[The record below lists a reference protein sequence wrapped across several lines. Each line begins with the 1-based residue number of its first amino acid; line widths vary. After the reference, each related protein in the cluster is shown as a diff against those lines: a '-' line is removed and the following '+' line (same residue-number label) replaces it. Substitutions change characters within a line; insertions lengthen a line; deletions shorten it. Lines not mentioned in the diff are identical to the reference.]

1 MMNNMSDDLTAVRSS
16 FDSNWSEEERQKYER
31 FLELLSLMFLLK
43 REPFYLFA
51 VVGPLLAYIVVLFN
65 LVAIIVFIRKTN
77 HSPLTILLIALAF
90 TDLLAC
96 LLNQGLEPFAEVQ
109 YQNVVEI
116 TDIDVVTLPF
126 PFCFVNYTLTLLCDC
141 FRMCSVFI
149 TAIIGLQRIIAIQ
162 YPFWCRQYITKK
174 TTIIIVILAITI
186 AIIIQLPRHFGI
198 RLRSKPQKDVCLVDT
213 IHFPMI
219 VYNLEYYPYILWS
232 VFAVTF
238 LILMF
243 STVRILFYVYKKTSI
258 SSSSQQTSLDLRKR
272 RAAILVVAI
281 VVIFIISEGP
291 RTIFYT
297 FTILNPIT
305 AKLEFDAP
313 ARFVMCDPLS
323 FLYFSYATSPIESI
337 SLEDFRIYYQLMNI
351 TTVTGC
357 AANFFVYAIMS
368 DDMRRALSRI
378 LCCWYN
384 ILNIQRS
391 GSSDY

>member
-1 MMNNMSDDLTAVRSS
+1 MMNNMSDNLTAVRSS

-51 VVGPLLAYIVVLFN
+51 VVEPLLAYIVVLFN
-65 LVAIIVFIRKTN
+65 LMAIIVFIRKTN
-77 HSPLTILLIALAF
+77 HNPLTILLIALAF

-109 YQNVVEI
+109 YQKVVEI

-126 PFCFVNYTLTLLCDC
+126 PFCFVHYSLNLMCDC

-149 TAIIGLQRIIAIQ
+149 TAIIGVQRIIAIQ

-174 TTIIIVILAITI
+174 TTIFIVILAITI

-198 RLRSKPQKDVCLVDT
+198 RLRGKPQKDVCLVDT

-238 LILMF
+238 SILMF
-243 STVRILFYVYKKTSI
+243 STVRIIFYVYRKTSI
-258 SSSSQQTSLDLRKR
+258 SSSQQTSLDLKKR

-281 VVIFIISEGP
+281 VVIFILSEGP

-305 AKLEFDAP
+305 AKLEFDVP
-313 ARFVMCDPLS
+313 ARFIMCDPLS
-323 FLYFSYATSPIESI
+323 FLYFSNSASPIESI

-351 TTVTGC
+351 ATVTGC
-357 AANFFVYAIMS
+357 AANFFVYVIMS
-368 DDMRRALSRI
+368 EDMRRVLSRI
-378 LCCWYN
+378 LCCWHN
-384 ILNIQRS
+384 ILNIQRPS
-391 GSSDY
+391 SSDY